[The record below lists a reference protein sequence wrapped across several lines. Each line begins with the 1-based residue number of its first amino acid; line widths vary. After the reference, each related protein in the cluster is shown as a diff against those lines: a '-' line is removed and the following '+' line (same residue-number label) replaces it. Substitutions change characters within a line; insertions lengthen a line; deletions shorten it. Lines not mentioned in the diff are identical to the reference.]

1 MRPFIVI
8 GDVTDHGG
16 TVVGAAPTTDTHGK
30 QIARVGDQ
38 VTCPKKGHGGTTV
51 IVTGD
56 PTMIIDGKPAAR
68 HGDKCACG
76 ATLIASQ
83 AVSGTS
89 EGSGA
94 GGGRSRAAAA
104 LAAGHAKPV
113 PFEFDEQVELL
124 TNTAFAEGLPY
135 YIKAG
140 GRTFSGRVGADGR
153 LPRIDTPTADQYE
166 VHVGDEALAL
176 MEGGMS

>member
-8 GDVTDHGG
+8 GDMTDHGG
-16 TVVGAAPTTDTHGK
+16 TVVGATATSDTHGK
-30 QIARVGDQ
+30 RLARVGDL

-68 HGDKCACG
+68 PGDKCACG
-76 ATLIASQ
+76 ATLISSQ

-89 EGSGA
+89 EG
-94 GGGRSRAAAA
+94 GGGSHPSSVESTSTAAAS
-104 LAAGHAKPV
+104 KPI
-113 PFEFDEQVELL
+113 PFDFDEQVQLF

-135 YIKAG
+135 YIKANG
-140 GRTFSGRVGADGR
+140 LTYSGRIGSDLR
-153 LPRIDTPTADQYE
+153 LPRIDTPSEDQYE
-166 VHVGDEALAL
+166 IYVGDEALSL
-176 MEGGMS
+176 MDGSMS